1 MTTREAGRLGGRTR
15 AENLNQSQRSE
26 AAAQAARARW
36 SGVSREERIKHAR
49 RMVEARRKERDAS
62 PHSA

>member
-36 SGVSREERIKHAR
+36 SGVSREERIKHSRKMMAAR
-49 RMVEARRKERDAS
+49 KRGDLK
-62 PHSA
+62 